1 MRGLDPAVIGESAAV
16 ATSFL
21 WAVSSIFFTSAG
33 KKIGWLN
40 VNAYRTVI
48 AIALLALT
56 HVILLGT
63 LVPSLNGG
71 QWFWMG
77 LSGIVG
83 LGIGD
88 SGLFAAY
95 LAIGPRRSLLL
106 MALAPIFAS
115 VGAFVLL
122 NETIRELAVF
132 GIALTLIGVVLVI
145 LESEERSGEERISR
159 RRRASGVFC
168 GVVAAM
174 GQGFGL
180 VLSKK
185 GIDLNPGAT
194 LNPLSATLMRLI
206 FAAVFIWLVVLV
218 AGKLPQLVS
227 AARDRDALL
236 NTTAAS
242 FVGPYLGITLSM
254 VAVTLTATGV
264 AQTLLSLMP
273 IMIIP
278 IVWILHR
285 QRTSWRGI
293 AGAAVA
299 VLGVAIIFLS

>member
-1 MRGLDPAVIGESAAV
+1 MSDLDPVVIGESAAV

-21 WAVSSIFFTSAG
+21 WTISSIFFTSAG

-48 AIALLALT
+48 AIALLAIT

-63 LVPSLNGG
+63 VVPSLNGG

-95 LAIGPRRSLLL
+95 LAIGPRRSLLM
-106 MALAPIFAS
+106 MALAPIFAAL
-115 VGAFVLL
+115 GAYVMLD
-122 NETIRELAVF
+122 ETIGELAAF
-132 GIALTLIGVVLVI
+132 GIALTLIGVALVI
-145 LESEERSGEERISR
+145 LESEGRSGEERISS
-159 RRRASGVFC
+159 RRRASGVLC
-168 GVVAAM
+168 GLVAAM

-185 GIDLNPGAT
+185 GIDLNPGST
-194 LNPLSATLMRLI
+194 LNPLSATLMRLL
-206 FAAVFIWLVVLV
+206 FGALFIWILVLV
-218 AGKLPQLVS
+218 ARRLPQLVS
-227 AARDRDALL
+227 AARDRGAMM
-236 NTTAAS
+236 NTVAAS

-254 VAVTLTATGV
+254 VAVTLTATGI